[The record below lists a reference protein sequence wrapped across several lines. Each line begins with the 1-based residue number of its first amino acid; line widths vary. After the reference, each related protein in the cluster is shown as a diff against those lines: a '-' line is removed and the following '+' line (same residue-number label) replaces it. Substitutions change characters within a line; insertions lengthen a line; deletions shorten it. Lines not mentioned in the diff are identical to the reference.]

1 MSGSKAHLLRQDT
14 PLDIELAPLSYTLTP
29 ESPHKHKDSSKLPSF
44 VFALIQDAFREARRD
59 IKPAAPFYRFRNH
72 QLWWRFIVCIWMVS
86 LSVLLL
92 FLSFMMN
99 PKGTSPCRGDRDF
112 FIDIDSDDNYISY
125 VNNWWDFSGLF
136 EVTLGWGTL
145 DFTTA
150 KLMDVAWD
158 LVVGRGG
165 QAIMSLIAWRVFT
178 EYLEVSIATRPA
190 TYTTVWLLRFH
201 QDTSVMSSLRLF
213 MQFFRRG
220 LASKTATWMMATTL
234 SFILAFP
241 TIAGSM
247 TGYTTFNNAYIG
259 SSDERLFPY
268 QDVKP
273 VAYVIHDGSR
283 VPGFTDDYIVPWR
296 SNTQRYGYD
305 ASGIR
310 DNNNRTIN
318 ETEFGGK
325 TLQGKPLDIS
335 AYYLPGPFY
344 WDLSNSEN
352 RTFNSNPYDNSTN
365 ILFVVGDDLYNS
377 TELVQ
382 NGVCQP
388 KKDESSVQRYQWG
401 FSFLQLYF
409 VTILLL
415 MWSLALIFLWK
426 DAHEMLKHNNR
437 DVSSRDWKGLL
448 DFTDMMKKQV
458 EEAGID
464 INNLSDKQLNDE
476 IQTILKGGS
485 ISSQDMPVHLFSLW
499 CLLWERKWWVAFG
512 ISATVSTATE
522 HKLRPYRYQSYD
534 EDTGT
539 GTLAASIVQF
549 VPLYTIMCLSVTFA
563 AGRTPKQRI
572 FVFILA
578 SVLCTPFFFYSWRS
592 RDLVLPGTCVGSCL
606 AFAIGSTK
614 GSRFVLFLVPFL
626 CNYIIVFILHLRG
639 FP

>member
-1 MSGSKAHLLRQDT
+1 
-14 PLDIELAPLSYTLTP
+14 
-29 ESPHKHKDSSKLPSF
+29 
-44 VFALIQDAFREARRD
+44 
-59 IKPAAPFYRFRNH
+59 
-72 QLWWRFIVCIWMVS
+72 
-86 LSVLLL
+86 
-92 FLSFMMN
+92 
-99 PKGTSPCRGDRDF
+99 
-112 FIDIDSDDNYISY
+112 
-125 VNNWWDFSGLF
+125 
-136 EVTLGWGTL
+136 
-145 DFTTA
+145 
-150 KLMDVAWD
+150 MDVAWD

-201 QDTSVMSSLRLF
+201 QDTSVISSLRLF

-283 VPGFTDDYIVPWR
+283 VPGFTDEYIVPWR
-296 SNTQRYGYD
+296 SSVLRDNQHNLMSYWDYCRSFDEENPDQSCELQWNTSLYTQRYGYD
-305 ASGIR
+305 ASAIR

-318 ETEFGGK
+318 ETEYCGK

-365 ILFVVGDDLYNS
+365 ILFIVGDDLYNS

-448 DFTDMMKKQV
+448 DFTDTIKKQL

-464 INNLSDKQLNDE
+464 ITNLSDKQLNDE

-499 CLLWERKWWVAFG
+499 YLLWERKWWVAFG
-512 ISATVSTATE
+512 ISATVSMATE
-522 HKLRPYRYQSYD
+522 HKFRPYPYQSYD

-549 VPLYTIMCLSVTFA
+549 VPLYTVMCLSVAFA
-563 AGRTPKQRI
+563 SGRTRKQRI

-578 SVLCTPFFFYSWRS
+578 SLLCTPFFFYSWRS
-592 RDLVLPGTCVGSCL
+592 RDLVLPGTCVGLCL

-639 FP
+639 FS